1 MPKEIS
7 MPEVSEDI
15 SVLEVPKEILVPVV
29 PEEISVPEVPMEIS
43 VPQSDVQLLA
53 IVSTDIEVIPGLEWD
68 GTELEIFEDPNHV
81 KDLEVEEPPVNDK
94 ATDKSEVSR
103 VLRSHNSKS
112 KDDQKE
118 KFMVSAFR
126 EGKEHAKLRE
136 DDPKKAAE
144 LAGKKN
150 TLQLMTTWK
159 NTNMGKQYGRILHLR
174 TVHGR

>member
-81 KDLEVEEPPVNDK
+81 KDLEVEEPPVTEK
-94 ATDKSEVSR
+94 ATTS
-103 VLRSHNSKS
+103 LRCLECLGATTPS
-112 KDDQKE
+112 
-118 KFMVSAFR
+118 
-126 EGKEHAKLRE
+126 
-136 DDPKKAAE
+136 PK
-144 LAGKKN
+144 
-150 TLQLMTTWK
+150 M
-159 NTNMGKQYGRILHLR
+159 R
-174 TVHGR
+174 TRRSSW